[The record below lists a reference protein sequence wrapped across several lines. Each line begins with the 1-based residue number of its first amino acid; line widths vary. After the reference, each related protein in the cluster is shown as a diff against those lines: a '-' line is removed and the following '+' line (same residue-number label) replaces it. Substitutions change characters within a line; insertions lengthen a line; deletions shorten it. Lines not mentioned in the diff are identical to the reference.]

1 MAEEQIDKP
10 NNEETTKSVNKS
22 GNKRGLKSNNKQNF
36 ANNPEA
42 ARAAGKKKS
51 TAEGNVKQS
60 MQQTL
65 TEGRERRITPL
76 IQQDIRNA
84 MIQPDKNGHTYMY
97 DFINAFLKEAKDNP
111 NSQPARMLG
120 SVLFN
125 DKLLQTLD
133 EQVNKEMAK
142 EREFASYRIRKTL
155 FPKQTEVF
163 DCVDKN
169 IITIAGRRAGKCFQ
183 KGTKFRMYNGSIVSV
198 EDIKPG
204 DILIDDE
211 SRPTEVISTTR
222 GRDIMYRVQSNVTN
236 ARMSHVVNSSH
247 ILTLKRTA
255 GKWREFEAD
264 KIYDIPLK
272 EFIKFPLDEQQHFSL
287 FRARTEYS
295 SNTHK
300 IDPYLLGLWLGDGS
314 SDSFHIAVNGDD
326 TEIQDYLEDNYHVSI
341 YDYRSKCRN
350 LLCYN
355 ILDKLHELRELNLI
369 KNKHIPSEY
378 IIDSVDNR
386 LKLLAGLIDSDGFKP
401 NGKNH
406 IEISSSNKQLADDI
420 FELCCSLGFRVLI
433 RSKQAKLYGINK
445 KISYTITIKGQLSD
459 IPNVLSR
466 KHSDDSKQRAVYGF
480 NIEELPEDDY
490 YGFTLSGSGRCLL
503 SDYTVTHNTNLIRRI
518 LLNRCLRPGQH
529 CLYMNLNFTNALN
542 QCYDGVVDLA
552 KELDIP
558 IVSKSRAEGIIE
570 FADDSYI
577 LFRGNSSIQDC
588 EKTRG
593 YSWTGIVVIDEI
605 GSQKNLNY
613 LIYDCIMPAT
623 KDATDSQILL
633 AGTPPRIPHHTA
645 EAIWNNPSWTHFHW
659 DFRDNPY
666 IPDHDSVIP
675 DMCKAKGITPDSS
688 LIKIELL
695 GLVGEYDTDAMV
707 YRGYKTYDK
716 LPPQFNVTHA
726 YIGVD
731 PGYNDYTGIV
741 GVVADRQLKQAYV
754 IDEIKMNKC
763 GVEDIA
769 HAIIQMRNRIIA
781 TYGKVANVQDIN
793 GNIVNLQNIDANLQ
807 YPIIQFDKFPIS
819 VVIDTNEKNMN
830 YTLAAQYKIPRV
842 LAAWKH
848 DKEMSI
854 AQLAEWMRTGVIQIK
869 KGGPVEDEALQ
880 TVYKRDP
887 DTDAILNEID
897 DDIFHPDILDALRY
911 VSVQFA
917 YEIYQ
922 QGHTAREI
930 AQELIRR

>member
-163 DCVDKN
+163 DCIDKN
-169 IITIAGRRAGKCFQ
+169 IITIAGRRAGK
-183 KGTKFRMYNGSIVSV
+183 
-198 EDIKPG
+198 
-204 DILIDDE
+204 
-211 SRPTEVISTTR
+211 
-222 GRDIMYRVQSNVTN
+222 SNV
-236 ARMSHVVNSSH
+236 
-247 ILTLKRTA
+247 
-255 GKWREFEAD
+255 
-264 KIYDIPLK
+264 
-272 EFIKFPLDEQQHFSL
+272 
-287 FRARTEYS
+287 
-295 SNTHK
+295 
-300 IDPYLLGLWLGDGS
+300 
-314 SDSFHIAVNGDD
+314 
-326 TEIQDYLEDNYHVSI
+326 IQ
-341 YDYRSKCRN
+341 
-350 LLCYN
+350 
-355 ILDKLHELRELNLI
+355 
-369 KNKHIPSEY
+369 
-378 IIDSVDNR
+378 
-386 LKLLAGLIDSDGFKP
+386 
-401 NGKNH
+401 
-406 IEISSSNKQLADDI
+406 
-420 FELCCSLGFRVLI
+420 
-433 RSKQAKLYGINK
+433 
-445 KISYTITIKGQLSD
+445 
-459 IPNVLSR
+459 
-466 KHSDDSKQRAVYGF
+466 
-480 NIEELPEDDY
+480 
-490 YGFTLSGSGRCLL
+490 
-503 SDYTVTHNTNLIRRI
+503 RI

-716 LPPQFNVTHA
+716 LPSQFNVTHA